1 MIILEALPWLASFVV
16 LGAMALLARSAFR
29 SGEFAGRPE
38 IHLPEPPAANPEAE
52 APAASE

>member
-16 LGAMALLARSAFR
+16 LGAMALLARSAFS

-38 IHLPEPPAANPEAE
+38 IHPPELPPSTDTEDE
-52 APAASE
+52 APED

>member
-38 IHLPEPPAANPEAE
+38 IHPPVPPPPSTEEATPED
-52 APAASE
+52 

>member
-16 LGAMALLARSAFR
+16 LGAMAVLARSAFS

-38 IHLPEPPAANPEAE
+38 IHAPEPPATSKESEATQ
-52 APAASE
+52 AAE